1 MRNSCEIIL
10 RNKLKDGR
18 MNTIKAIELLC
29 KHIQEMFTDFTD
41 YVFTIKDAEIEIY
54 YENFNITLFF
64 KDNGNGS
71 FRDLRFEYSGQLLN
85 GWRKI
90 GGILEV
96 DEIML
101 VKVFTQIYLAHY
113 KCLETKYKEEHWEE
127 FQDFYK
133 EQQVNN
139 KIDKILDK

>member
-1 MRNSCEIIL
+1 
-10 RNKLKDGR
+10 

-64 KDNGNGS
+64 KDNGDGS
-71 FRDLRFEYSGQLLN
+71 FRDLKFAYFGKLLN
-85 GWRKI
+85 KWRKI
-90 GGILEV
+90 GGIIEV
-96 DEIML
+96 DEILLM
-101 VKVFTQIYLAHY
+101 KVFKEVYLAHY
-113 KCLETKYKEEHWEE
+113 KEMKRQYDEEHWEE
-127 FQDFYK
+127 TQEFYK
-133 EQQVNN
+133 EQQTNQ